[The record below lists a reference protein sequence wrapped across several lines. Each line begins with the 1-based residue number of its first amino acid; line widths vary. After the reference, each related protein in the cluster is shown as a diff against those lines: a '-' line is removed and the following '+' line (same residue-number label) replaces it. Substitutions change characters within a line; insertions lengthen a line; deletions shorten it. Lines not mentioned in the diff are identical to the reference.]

1 MADQNDFMTDSI
13 GGAASSSAKPS
24 VLMGIQYVKAVTFQV
39 IGAPTVYA
47 LAQERPQ
54 IAIMVDVRA
63 NQIGENMPNFEVE
76 LVMHCQGQTAPG
88 PNGEEPVRLFETK
101 MTYAGIFTLNH
112 STAETFEPLLLI
124 EAPRLLFPGARNLL
138 VTLSREAGFLPIVV
152 QQIDFA
158 ELWRN
163 RRAQG

>member
-1 MADQNDFMTDSI
+1 MADQNPLTTDSL
-13 GGAASSSAKPS
+13 GGAASLLAKPG
-24 VLMGIQYVKAVTFQV
+24 VLMGIQYVKTATFQV
-39 IGAPTVYA
+39 AGAPSVYA

-54 IAIMVDVRA
+54 VAIKVDVRA
-63 NQIGENMPNFEVE
+63 NQIDENMPNFEVE
-76 LVMHCQGQTAPG
+76 LIMQCQGQTAPG
-88 PNGEEPVRLFETK
+88 PEGQDPVRLFESTLV
-101 MTYAGIFTLNH
+101 YAGIFTLNH
-112 STAETFEPLLLI
+112 STAETFEPLLLV

>member
-1 MADQNDFMTDSI
+1 MADQNNLMTDSV
-13 GGAASSSAKPS
+13 GGAASILAKPG

-39 IGAPTVYA
+39 VGAPTVYA
-47 LAQERPQ
+47 LAHERPQ
-54 IAIMVDVRA
+54 VAIKVDVRA
-63 NQIGENMPNFEVE
+63 NQIGENAPNFEVE
-76 LVMHCQGQTAPG
+76 LIMQCQGQTAPG
-88 PNGEEPVRLFETK
+88 QNGEAPARLFEAAL
-101 MTYAGIFTLNH
+101 TYAGIFTLNH
-112 STAETFEPLLLI
+112 STAETFEPLLLV

-138 VTLSREAGFLPIVV
+138 VTLSREAGFLPVVV